1 MPLIV
6 LFYLESSLSNLH
18 IMITI
23 ILTSFLPTPTP
34 ESDTGVP
41 SLNDWEMA
49 LSQNSWRPAKFW
61 EISLMLIV
69 GLVSLDV

>member
-23 ILTSFLPTPTP
+23 FLTSFLPTPTP

-69 GLVSLDV
+69 GLVNLDI

>member
-6 LFYLESSLSNLH
+6 LFHLESSLSNLH
-18 IMITI
+18 NMITV

-34 ESDTGVP
+34 ESDTGVS

-49 LSQNSWRPAKFW
+49 LSQNSRRLAKFW
-61 EISLMLIV
+61 EISLILIV